1 MEYSSVFLKARAIT
15 FSLISLISF
24 IWVVVLCVDLFIQW
38 SALGT
43 SEKSFLAIMLVSNTL
58 TLTYTTV
65 PSLVGWSSTHAAIN
79 YPRWSVVNWLLE
91 LACTRF
97 TYPYMCSGIA
107 SSFVVWNAKFT
118 CPTKTADEEGVCR
131 LLNIYILIANWIIPA
146 ALVVYALGLAVML
159 YKRRKLRAASSDLE
173 SSKPRQSRQS
183 ILPIM
188 NPEDI
193 THSSMSTPHIS
204 VISQQRR
211 ESLWGTNASS
221 SPHHSTVESKRGSSA
236 GRSRLSKPLPG
247 WMYY

>member
-58 TLTYTTV
+58 TLV
-65 PSLVGWSSTHAAIN
+65 LLLVLLILPFRPWLDGARLMLLLITH
-79 YPRWSVVNWLLE
+79 V
-91 LACTRF
+91 
-97 TYPYMCSGIA
+97 GIA

>member
-24 IWVVVLCVDLFIQW
+24 IWVVVLCVDIFIQW
-38 SALGT
+38 NALGT
-43 SEKSFLAIMLVSNTL
+43 SEKSFLVIMLLSNTL
-58 TLTYTTV
+58 TLV
-65 PSLVGWSSTHAAIN
+65 LLLVLLILPFRPWLDGARLMLLLITH
-79 YPRWSVVNWLLE
+79 V
-91 LACTRF
+91 
-97 TYPYMCSGIA
+97 GIA

-159 YKRRKLRAASSDLE
+159 YKRRKFRAASSDLE

-183 ILPIM
+183 ILPIMNM

-221 SPHHSTVESKRGSSA
+221 SPHHSTVESKRGSSP
-236 GRSRLSKPLPG
+236 GKSRLSKPLPG
-247 WMYY
+247 WMYF

>member
-24 IWVVVLCVDLFIQW
+24 IWVVVLCVDIFIQW
-38 SALGT
+38 NALGS
-43 SEKSFLAIMLVSNTL
+43 SEKTFLVIMLLSNTL
-58 TLTYTTV
+58 TLV
-65 PSLVGWSSTHAAIN
+65 LLLVLLILPFRPWLDGARLMLLLITH
-79 YPRWSVVNWLLE
+79 V
-91 LACTRF
+91 
-97 TYPYMCSGIA
+97 GIA
-107 SSFVVWNAKFT
+107 SSFVAWNAKFS

-146 ALVVYALGLAVML
+146 ALVVYALGLTVML

-204 VISQQRR
+204 VISRQLERR

-221 SPHHSTVESKRGSSA
+221 SPHHSTVESKRGSSP
-236 GRSRLSKPLPG
+236 GKSRLSKPLPG

>member
-24 IWVVVLCVDLFIQW
+24 IWVVVLCVDIFIQW
-38 SALGT
+38 NALGS
-43 SEKSFLAIMLVSNTL
+43 SEKTFLVIMLLSNTL
-58 TLTYTTV
+58 TLV
-65 PSLVGWSSTHAAIN
+65 LLLVLLILPFRPWLDGARLMLLLITH
-79 YPRWSVVNWLLE
+79 V
-91 LACTRF
+91 
-97 TYPYMCSGIA
+97 GIA
-107 SSFVVWNAKFT
+107 SSFVVWNAKFS

-146 ALVVYALGLAVML
+146 ALVVYAIGLAVML

-204 VISQQRR
+204 VISQKLERR

-221 SPHHSTVESKRGSSA
+221 SPHHSTVESKRGSSP
-236 GRSRLSKPLPG
+236 GKSRLSKPLPG

>member
-43 SEKSFLAIMLVSNTL
+43 TEKSFLAIMLVSNTL
-58 TLTYTTV
+58 TLV
-65 PSLVGWSSTHAAIN
+65 LLLVLLILPFRPWLDGARLMLLLITH
-79 YPRWSVVNWLLE
+79 V
-91 LACTRF
+91 
-97 TYPYMCSGIA
+97 GIA

>member
-24 IWVVVLCVDLFIQW
+24 IWVVVLCVDIFIQW
-38 SALGT
+38 NALGT
-43 SEKSFLAIMLVSNTL
+43 SEKSFLVIMLLSNTL
-58 TLTYTTV
+58 TLV
-65 PSLVGWSSTHAAIN
+65 LLLVLLILPFRPWLDGARLMLLLITH
-79 YPRWSVVNWLLE
+79 V
-91 LACTRF
+91 
-97 TYPYMCSGIA
+97 GIA

-146 ALVVYALGLAVML
+146 ALVAYALGLAVML
-159 YKRRKLRAASSDLE
+159 YKRRKFRAASSDLE

-188 NPEDI
+188 NMNPEDI

-204 VISQQRR
+204 IISQHRR
-211 ESLWGTNASS
+211 ESLWETNASS
-221 SPHHSTVESKRGSSA
+221 SPHHSTVESKRGSNP
-236 GRSRLSKPLPG
+236 GKSRLSKPLPG

>member
-43 SEKSFLAIMLVSNTL
+43 SEKSFLAIMLLSNTL
-58 TLTYTTV
+58 TLV
-65 PSLVGWSSTHAAIN
+65 LLLVLLILPFRPWLDGARLMLLLITH
-79 YPRWSVVNWLLE
+79 V
-91 LACTRF
+91 
-97 TYPYMCSGIA
+97 GIA

-146 ALVVYALGLAVML
+146 ALML

-221 SPHHSTVESKRGSSA
+221 SPHHSTVENKRGSSA